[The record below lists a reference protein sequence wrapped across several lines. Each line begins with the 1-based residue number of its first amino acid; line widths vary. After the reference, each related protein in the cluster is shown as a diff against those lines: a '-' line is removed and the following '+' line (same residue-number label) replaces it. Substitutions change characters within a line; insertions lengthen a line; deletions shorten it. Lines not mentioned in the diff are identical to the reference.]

1 MKRHISYPKI
11 KQFRQVISDINHSAS
26 FLHLDEN
33 NDPVYDSNYEKPV
46 VTFRGTVKLHG
57 TNAGVSYNSI
67 EGMWAQSRKNIITP
81 EKDNAGFAFFV
92 ESNKEVINEM
102 FQTLIKDNGTDT
114 DNYTLTIYGEW
125 CGGNIQKGVAI
136 SGLDKMW
143 VIFGVKVSPND
154 QGTDEQAYWIDHSK
168 LKSIEN
174 KIYNVVD
181 FKTFEIDIDFGNPSE
196 AQNKIVDLV
205 LEVEKECPVGR
216 EFGRKIV
223 PASMR
228 VGENVCTTG
237 EGIVFTGKFKDNYY
251 RFKAKGK
258 EHSASKVKTV
268 APIDVEKMNSIKEFV
283 DYAVTEN
290 RLNQGVEQ
298 VFTTSSTP
306 VEIKM
311 MGAFLKWVSN
321 DVITEEMD
329 VMKESNLEPRDVK
342 KEISNKARK
351 WFMDYLDKL
360 AGL

>member
-1 MKRHISYPKI
+1 MVENGELLSKNKVGASTGTTIAVKELFFNTPARKKHLKSNQTELAHIADIVTRYAL
-11 KQFRQVISDINHSAS
+11 SDKTLSIRLIVDGKESINA
-26 FLHLDEN
+26 
-33 NDPVYDSNYEKPV
+33 
-46 VTFRGTVKLHG
+46 
-57 TNAGVSYNSI
+57 A
-67 EGMWAQSRKNIITP
+67 
-81 EKDNAGFAFFV
+81 
-92 ESNKEVINEM
+92 
-102 FQTLIKDNGTDT
+102 GTD
-114 DNYTLTIYGEW
+114 L
-125 CGGNIQKGVAI
+125 
-136 SGLDKMW
+136 L
-143 VIFGVKVSPND
+143 
-154 QGTDEQAYWIDHSK
+154 
-168 LKSIEN
+168 
-174 KIYNVVD
+174 
-181 FKTFEIDIDFGNPSE
+181 
-196 AQNKIVDLV
+196 QNKIVDLV
-205 LEVEKECPVGR
+205 LEVERECPVGR